1 LAEEV
6 WLMGSKGEFRLSP
19 ASGRVSGATNNLVR
33 VSALGGV
40 AGVSGAPVLSA
51 RGVIGLYLGGDPTAN
66 ILRMTVVQQQA
77 AALNRTWTVTSTPAS
92 LPTIS
97 VQFVRTDSLDVP
109 ASVASGTMPNGIAVP
124 GMHQLS
130 PGGYMLSFDLK
141 RVECA
146 PRSFLIAA
154 ANPSQ
159 RIEIF
164 CTPRLDGSW
173 SSSEANAV
181 ISALGNGDYEIT
193 TISKNNLPSNALRGR
208 LIQTNIVNE
217 YQTNL
222 TDLLGRERSGT
233 MTVSSDLMT
242 MNIVIP
248 LSAVEIRT
256 LTLRRK

>member
-1 LAEEV
+1 
-6 WLMGSKGEFRLSP
+6 
-19 ASGRVSGATNNLVR
+19 
-33 VSALGGV
+33 
-40 AGVSGAPVLSA
+40 
-51 RGVIGLYLGGDPTAN
+51 
-66 ILRMTVVQQQA
+66 VVQQQA

-193 TISKNNLPSNALRGR
+193 T
-208 LIQTNIVNE
+208 NIVNE